1 MKISS
6 ATTFLIANTLIFTSS
21 NAVCEIEAS
30 PEACASMFPDGI
42 IPQSPTLDSTQ
53 ICRRTSSRSY
63 FMTSFGN
70 DIKSPDFSAYK
81 VTRDEALTLTSD
93 RPWSWRKDPDVDE
106 NSQVKHYARSS
117 GATSGSPCWG
127 TNAGNRDFSWDRGHL
142 APNKIMSAH
151 PAECEGQWQTFY
163 ITNAAM
169 QYDDMNRG
177 SWESL
182 ESHVYEWLEEK
193 SASVNANEIYIVS
206 GAVYAGRQNSGDL
219 RCDLD
224 TGLNFDRTSSSTT
237 NFMAVPSHFFK
248 ILCDPQ
254 NQESIA
260 YLDENVQDGNLFGM
274 SVRNL
279 EEKFLNYDL
288 FPEGACNTYN
298 YSISHWDHGNWEDRT
313 ESLNMQYLEPYA
325 KPDDS
330 LAWWPG
336 PEWTLFAAGG
346 GVGVVLLIILTLILC
361 RCDCCCSCCKGS
373 AQDKKSRPKSAYG
386 YGDFEMSRG
395 DDLL

>member
-1 MKISS
+1 MIFLFCCNAVTDYILEKKNAFCSCSSHFQLSVSAQKKILTSKLHQSKKRMKVVY
-6 ATTFLIANTLIFTSS
+6 TLILNALMLTRS
-21 NAVCEIEAS
+21 NAVCEIEAN
-30 PEACASMFPDGI
+30 PAACASMFPNGVV
-42 IPQSPTLDSTQ
+42 PQSPSQDSTM
-53 ICRRTSSRSY
+53 ICRRTSSRGY

-127 TNAGNRDFSWDRGHL
+127 TNGGSRDFSWDRGHL

-193 SASVNANEIYIVS
+193 SASVNANEIYVVS

-237 NFMAVPSHFFK
+237 N
-248 ILCDPQ
+248 
-254 NQESIA
+254 
-260 YLDENVQDGNLFGM
+260 
-274 SVRNL
+274 
-279 EEKFLNYDL
+279 
-288 FPEGACNTYN
+288 
-298 YSISHWDHGNWEDRT
+298 
-313 ESLNMQYLEPYA
+313 LEPPHMA
-325 KPDDS
+325 IIVDNLRLIPPDS
-330 LAWWPG
+330 M
-336 PEWTLFAAGG
+336 
-346 GVGVVLLIILTLILC
+346 C
-361 RCDCCCSCCKGS
+361 
-373 AQDKKSRPKSAYG
+373 PK
-386 YGDFEMSRG
+386 
-395 DDLL
+395 